1 MLALLAAISLQ
12 AAVNDAMRGLDGAA
26 MLADVATGKVIAQY
40 GPEKSRA
47 RRIAPGSTLKPF
59 TLAALIE
66 QGAGNGQVACRGRL
80 RIEERSLDCGHPRVA
95 GALGAREA
103 LGYSCN
109 EWFASMAQRLDPVK
123 FAQRL
128 SSFGF
133 ETETAISA
141 EHRSL
146 QAMGEYGVRVTPAG
160 LLDAYRTLLRL
171 RSEARYA
178 PVFGGMEDAVEYGT
192 GQWAAVPGL
201 KVAGKTGTTANASRT
216 DTHAWFAGYAP
227 ASKPEVA
234 VVVFLERGKGGPS
247 AAPVAKKILAA
258 WHGAPTAAQAPPR
271 PGDVRV
277 GRRDGKTVDLRLEQY
292 VEAVL
297 AGEAAAFPDQALQA
311 MAVAART
318 YAAANRGRHKDDG
331 WDFCDTSH
339 CQNLRFDGHTPRLT
353 AAVDVTEGQL
363 LWYAGKPAQAFYHR
377 HCGGMTEAASAVWP
391 VLAAPYLKQ
400 QPDTFCV
407 AAGKAPWK
415 VEAARRRV
423 EILARTSSGRV
434 ARVRVD
440 GRTLPAEAILG
451 ELRLV
456 SAWFD
461 VRDQGDRVQFEGI
474 GAGHGVGLCQT
485 GAAERAK
492 RGHTWQQILDFY
504 YPGTKPGL
512 NAQGLQWTRR
522 GGERIDLYS
531 TQPQRDGEVFS
542 IAERAL
548 REAEQRT
555 GRTYSGRARLRIY
568 PSVPAFRDATGEP
581 GWVAASTRG
590 STVRLQ
596 PAAPLRSRGVL
607 ESTLFHEM
615 LHIVIDRRA
624 HSRLPDWFREG
635 VVLWLA
641 DPDKPAGTGASNGS
655 GIAQAGSEAEMR
667 RAYDEARSRVK
678 RLVDRHGRGTVLSWV
693 EAGVPATAISE
704 ANTSQQPRSS
714 K

>member
-26 MLADVATGKVIAQY
+26 ILADLATGEVLAQY
-40 GPEKSRA
+40 GLEKARA
-47 RRIAPGSTLKPF
+47 RRVAPGSTLKPF

-66 QGAGNGQVACRGRL
+66 HGAGQGQVACRGRL

-123 FAQRL
+123 FSQRL
-128 SSFGF
+128 TTFGF
-133 ETETAISA
+133 EAETAISA
-141 EHRSL
+141 EQRSL
-146 QAMGEYGVRVTPAG
+146 QAIGEYGVRVTPAA
-160 LLDAYRTLLRL
+160 LLDAYRRLLRL
-171 RSEARYA
+171 KSEARYA
-178 PVFGGMEDAVEYGT
+178 AVFGGMEDAVEYGT

-216 DTHAWFAGYAP
+216 DTLAWFAGYAP
-227 ASKPEVA
+227 ASKPEVV

-247 AAPVAKKILAA
+247 AAPIAKKMLAA
-258 WHGAPTAAQAPPR
+258 WHGAPSGAQTPPR
-271 PGDVRV
+271 QGEVRV
-277 GRRDGKTVDLRLEQY
+277 GRRDGKVVDLPIEQY

-297 AGEAAAFPDQALQA
+297 AGEAASFADQALQA

-318 YAAANRGRHKDDG
+318 YAAANRGRHKNDS

-339 CQNLRFDGHTPRLT
+339 CQNLRFDGHSARL
-353 AAVDVTEGQL
+353 AAAADATEGQL
-363 LWYAGKPAQAFYHR
+363 LWYAGKPAQTFYHR
-377 HCGGMTEAASAVWP
+377 HCGGMTEAGAAVWP
-391 VLAAPYLKQ
+391 DLAAPYLKQ
-400 QPDTFCV
+400 QSDTFCV
-407 AAGKAPWK
+407 ARGKAPWK

-440 GRTLPAEAILG
+440 GRTLAVEAVLG

-461 VRDQGDRVQFEGI
+461 VRDQGDRVVFEGF

-485 GAAERAK
+485 GTAERAK
-492 RGHTWQQILDFY
+492 GGHSWQQILDFY
-504 YPGTKPGL
+504 YPGTRPGL

-531 TQPQRDGEVFS
+531 TQPQQDGDVFTM
-542 IAERAL
+542 AERAF
-548 REAEQRT
+548 REAEQRS
-555 GRTYSGRARLRIY
+555 GRNYTGRARLRLY
-568 PSVPAFRDATGEP
+568 PSVAAFRDATGEP

-590 STVRLQ
+590 STVRMQ

-607 ESTLFHEM
+607 ESTLLHEM
-615 LHIVIDRRA
+615 LHVVLDQRA
-624 HSRLPDWFREG
+624 HPRLPDWFREG
-635 VVLWLA
+635 VVLWLT
-641 DPDKPAGTGASNGS
+641 DPDKPAGAGAGSAS

-667 RAYDEARSRVK
+667 RSYEAARSQVK
-678 RLVDRHGRGTVLSWV
+678 RLVNRYGRGTVLSWV
-693 EAGVPATAISE
+693 EAGVPATAINE
-704 ANTSQQPRSS
+704 ANTSQQPSS
-714 K
+714 SR